1 MNRDTLLT
9 IAQIAEQAGVTYRT
23 LHYYEEQGLLSPI
36 RHGEGEHRMYDF
48 EQVTQL
54 QKIVALKFL
63 GFSIKEIRN
72 ILKANLSDQ
81 QWADMLVELE
91 KQVVAQKEGLELALQ
106 AIHRIQSLSDLA
118 GSEQLTTLLTFVHGI
133 QSSHRQQAWLEEV
146 RGKEAVAAIFKK
158 HEPETV
164 QAMDT
169 LYLDFVERIKQKC
182 GEPVDTP
189 EVQQLISQY
198 MNAQMELV
206 GPEAIEALGDVN
218 ELDITQLEEMTAGTS
233 PFMLEEEQWLQEAIE
248 YVMNKQMGT
257 ETSSNVSTHPQGFRN

>member
-1 MNRDTLLT
+1 MNRDVLLT

-36 RHGEGEHRMYDF
+36 RHGEGEHRMYNF
-48 EQVTQL
+48 EQVERL
-54 QKIVALKFL
+54 QKIVSLKFL

-72 ILKANLSDQ
+72 ILEANLSDQ

-118 GSEQLTTLLTFVHGI
+118 GSEHLTTLLTFIHGM
-133 QSSHRQQAWLEEV
+133 QSSHRQRVWLEEV
-146 RGKEAVAAIFKK
+146 RGTEAVAAIFKEY
-158 HEPETV
+158 EPSTA

-169 LYLDFVERIKQKC
+169 LYLDFVEKIKLKC
-182 GEPVDTP
+182 GEPVETP
-189 EVQQLISQY
+189 EVQEIITQY

-206 GPEAIEALGDVN
+206 GQEAIEALGDVN
-218 ELDITQLEEMTAGTS
+218 ELDITQLEEMTAGIS
-233 PFMLEEEQWLQEAIE
+233 PFTLEEEQWLQKAIE
-248 YVMNKQMGT
+248 YVMNKQSGIKT
-257 ETSSNVSTHPQGFRN
+257 

>member
-48 EQVTQL
+48 DQVERL
-54 QKIVALKFL
+54 QKIVGLKFL
-63 GFSIKEIRN
+63 SFSIKEIRK
-72 ILKANLSDQ
+72 ILETNLSDQ

-118 GSEQLTTLLTFVHGI
+118 GPEQLTTLLSFVHGI

-146 RGKEAVAAIFKK
+146 RGKEAVATIFKEY
-158 HEPETV
+158 EPVTA

-169 LYLDFVERIKQKC
+169 LYLEFVEEIKQKC
-182 GEPVDTP
+182 GEPVETP
-189 EVQQLISQY
+189 EVQELIMQY

-206 GPEAIEALGDVN
+206 GQEAIEALGDVN

-233 PFMLEEEQWLQEAIE
+233 PFTLEEEQWLQEAIE

-257 ETSSNVSTHPQGFRN
+257 KT

>member
-1 MNRDTLLT
+1 MKRDALLT

-48 EQVTQL
+48 EQVERL

-72 ILKANLSDQ
+72 ILEANLSNK

-118 GSEQLTTLLTFVHGI
+118 GSDQLTTLLTFVHGI
-133 QSSHRQQAWLEEV
+133 QSSHPQQAWVEEV
-146 RGKEAVAAIFKK
+146 RGKGAVAAIFKEYK
-158 HEPETV
+158 PATA
-164 QAMDT
+164 QTMDT
-169 LYLDFVERIKQKC
+169 LYLEFVKKIKEKS
-182 GEPVDTP
+182 GGPVDTP
-189 EVQQLISQY
+189 EVQELITQY

-206 GPEAIEALGDVN
+206 GREAIEALGDVN
-218 ELDITQLEEMTAGTS
+218 ELDITPLEEMTTGTS
-233 PFMLEEEQWLQEAIE
+233 PCTLEEEQWLQEAIE
-248 YVMNKQMGT
+248 YVMNKQI
-257 ETSSNVSTHPQGFRN
+257 